1 LGRHFWPDFA
11 LLHGIRVD
19 YLSPTIYL
27 IDIIVVL
34 LIISKIKITRN
45 NNQETNKIQTP
56 ITNNQTKKNIFLFI
70 ILNILVAENKWV
82 AGLAWARVIEIWAM
96 YRILKENKELV
107 KKYLFYIIPFWII
120 LESGLG
126 LLQVIKGGSLQGV
139 FYWLGERR
147 FNLNT
152 IGVAKISVFGHETM
166 RAYGTFSHPNSM
178 AGFLLVAL
186 ELWKNNSNKK
196 ILFWV
201 IWWLGVMGIVI
212 TGSRIAWLLLIFNF
226 QFSIFNLFFIF
237 LFFIYSGWDS
247 LSFVKRMDL
256 NIEAIRMIFHRPLF
270 GVGLNNYLVN
280 SKYFQPVH
288 NVYLLILSQ
297 VGIVPLVIWWR
308 GNRKGYPYINR
319 ALWIVLITG
328 IFDHYWMTLPQ
339 NWWLLLICLITN

>member
-1 LGRHFWPDFA
+1 

-27 IDIIVVL
+27 IDVVA
-34 LIISKIKITRN
+34 
-45 NNQETNKIQTP
+45 
-56 ITNNQTKKNIFLFI
+56 I
-70 ILNILVAENKWV
+70 ILIFFRNLPLDPPLRKRGGGLFLIFILVNILVAENKWV
-82 AGLAWARVIEIWAM
+82 AGLAWLRVIEIWAM
-96 YRILKENKELV
+96 YRILKDNKELV

-126 LLQVIKGGSLQGV
+126 LLQIIKGGSLQGI

-152 IGVAKISVFGHETM
+152 VGVAKISLFGRETM

-186 ELWKNNSNKK
+186 ELYKNYKK
-196 ILFWV
+196 DLWYWTVRWFGIF
-201 IWWLGVMGIVI
+201 GVLICASRVGI
-212 TGSRIAWLLLIFNF
+212 LLLPIY
-226 QFSIFNLFFIF
+226 LWPMF
-237 LFFIYSGWDS
+237 LVFSGWDS
-247 LSFVKRMDL
+247 LSLIKRMDL
-256 NIEAIRMIFHRPLF
+256 NIEAIKMFFHHPLL

-297 VGIVPLVIWWR
+297 VGIVGVIVFLKKILKETHAVR
-308 GNRKGYPYINR
+308 LYNKII
-319 ALWIVLITG
+319 WIVLVTAM
-328 IFDHYWMTLPQ
+328 FDHYWMTLPQ
-339 NWWLLLICLITN
+339 NWWILTLLLAM